1 MKLAS
6 AALVLVFAVQPLAAT
21 PATTES
27 RTVARWQK
35 KLRKL
40 DQKIEVGDYQGAL
53 KSADK
58 LILVE
63 MVPSLLQG
71 EGGAE
76 LLALATVYKALAES
90 GLGDSERAVWH
101 WHIAQN
107 LDPELRQVS
116 LAKFGPTAHL
126 LEYNRL
132 RLAHESPRDLQ
143 VIELDDPERTR
154 LIRPRALETPYPMIP
169 ESLQPY
175 WYDQKTEIE
184 VVIDRNGRAVSP
196 VVLRGKLPGKIYLGL
211 EAMRTWK
218 YRPAILEGEPVAVF
232 FELEDF
238 YEKLPG
244 GSED

>member
-6 AALVLVFAVQPLAAT
+6 AALALIFALQPVAAK
-21 PATTES
+21 ASTTES

-40 DQKIEVGDYQGAL
+40 DQRIEAGDYQEVL

-90 GLGDSERAVWH
+90 GLGDTEAAVWH
-101 WHIAQN
+101 WQIAQN
-107 LDPELRQVS
+107 LDPKLRQVS

-132 RLAHESPRDLQ
+132 RMAHESPRDLR
-143 VIELDDPERTR
+143 VIDLDDPERAPQ
-154 LIRPRALETPYPMIP
+154 IGPRALETPYPMIP
-169 ESLQPY
+169 ESLQPF
-175 WYDQKTEIE
+175 WYDEKAEIE
-184 VVIDRNGRAVSP
+184 VVIDRNGRVLSP

-211 EAMRTWK
+211 EAMRVWK
-218 YRPAILEGEPVAVF
+218 YRPAILDGEPVAVF
-232 FELEDF
+232 FDLEDF
-238 YEKLPG
+238 YEKLKI